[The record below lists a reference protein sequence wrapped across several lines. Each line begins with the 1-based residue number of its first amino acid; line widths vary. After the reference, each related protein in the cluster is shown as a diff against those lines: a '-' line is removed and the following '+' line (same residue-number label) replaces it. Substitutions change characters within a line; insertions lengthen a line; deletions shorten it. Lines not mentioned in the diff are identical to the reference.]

1 MSTAQV
7 VMENLNTFQVFED
20 YADNH
25 DECPA
30 LPWRTLVL
38 EIADLFDISVVLA
51 ADIANDLVDKGYFR
65 RVGWDEYVE
74 LTPDGLKEWI

>member
-1 MSTAQV
+1 MSTAKI
-7 VMENLNTFQVFED
+7 VMENLHTFQSFED
-20 YADNH
+20 YEDNH

-30 LPWRTLVL
+30 VAWGTLIL

-51 ADIANDLVDKGYFR
+51 ADIADDLMDKGYFK

-74 LTPDGLKEWI
+74 LTPKGLEAWI

>member
-7 VMENLNTFQVFED
+7 VMENLSTFEHFEN
-20 YADNH
+20 YVDNH

-30 LPWRTLVL
+30 LAWSTLVL

-51 ADIANDLVDKGYFR
+51 ADIADDLVDKGYFR

-74 LTPDGLKEWI
+74 LTPKGLEAWH

>member
-7 VMENLNTFQVFED
+7 VMENLSTFEHFEN
-20 YADNH
+20 YIDNR

-51 ADIANDLVDKGYFR
+51 ADIANDLVDKGYFQ
-65 RVGWDEYVE
+65 RVGWSEYVE
-74 LTPDGLKEWI
+74 LTPRGLEAWI